1 MKLTINFAGIC
12 THFRHGVAAGVPHR
26 VVLPDATNFV
36 TGLLNVEKAPAPDQG
51 QVLYYLMPHYAQLEL
66 LGGPEIHVPSLTG
79 TGGPAVRNGDILAP
93 IRLQVVN
100 AVDQKL
106 EYAGEELTRSLT
118 EFVPDYTFSTDVVLN
133 GRAACYFDVYG
144 GRVSS
149 YTVSG
154 GASQTR
160 VEMRTDGIPELLVTP
175 LASSG
180 GPVRSH
186 RLQLLSDTR
195 IDEVTL
201 WVKNLE
207 LADAGQLDEQKGAFD
222 YLFHYLTA
230 RGGIPQTI
238 RKVTPGMQPD
248 NLVCAT
254 PVEIAGT
261 LAGMAAALGAA
272 ALGGGKRALVP
283 AFETTPAC
291 GDSRYP

>member
-1 MKLTINFAGIC
+1 MKLIIDFAGIC

-36 TGLLNVEKAPAPDQG
+36 TGLLTVVDAPTIEP
-51 QVLYYLMPHYAQLEL
+51 VLYYLMPHYAQLEL
-66 LGGPEIHVPSLTG
+66 DGGLEIHVPSLTG
-79 TGGPAVRNGDILAP
+79 SGGPAVTDGDILAP

-106 EYAGEELTRSLT
+106 EYVGVDDTHSLT
-118 EFVPDYTFSTDVVLN
+118 EFVPDYTFSSDVVLN

-149 YTVSG
+149 HTVRG

-160 VEMRTDGIPELLVTP
+160 VEMTTDGFPELLVTP

-180 GPVRSH
+180 GPVRPH
-186 RLQLLSDTR
+186 RLQLRSDSEVA
-195 IDEVTL
+195 EVTL
-201 WVKNLE
+201 VVKNLE
-207 LADAGQLDEQKGAFD
+207 LADAEPRLDQQGGAFD

-238 RKVTPGMQPD
+238 EKLAPGLHRR
-248 NLVCAT
+248 NLVSASQDELART
-254 PVEIAGT
+254 F
-261 LAGMAAALGAA
+261 AGMAAALRP
-272 ALGGGKRALVP
+272 GKRALVP
-283 AFETTPAC
+283 STEATPAC